1 MQTYDSR
8 EQQGSM
14 VRRLV
19 LAAILTAIVVVLQM
33 LSVLLRPIFPVFT
46 ISLVLIPIVIG
57 VALVDWWAGPW
68 LGLVF
73 GVTVLLSG
81 DAAAFLA
88 IDPFGTILTV
98 LLKGILAGLAA
109 GLVYNLLIKVND
121 VVATVAAAIVC
132 PVVNTGVFILGC
144 RLFFW
149 DTLKTWAEA
158 SPVKYENT
166 FVYVILGMIGI
177 NFLIELAINCIL
189 SPLVVRLV
197 NTYQRDKHH

>member
-8 EQQGSM
+8 KQQGSM

-33 LSVLLRPIFPVFT
+33 LSVLLRPIFPMFT

-73 GVTVLLSG
+73 GVTVLISG
-81 DAAAFLA
+81 DANVFLGVNA
-88 IDPFGTILTV
+88 FGTVLTV
-98 LLKGILAGLAA
+98 LLKGVLAGLAA

-121 VVATVAAAIVC
+121 VVATVAAAVIC

-149 DTLKTWAEA
+149 DTLQTWKIGTEHEGM
-158 SPVKYENT
+158 SV
-166 FVYVILGMIGI
+166 FVYLLLIVIGS

-189 SPLVVRLV
+189 SPIVVRLV
-197 NTYQRDKHH
+197 NIYHKNH

>member
-1 MQTYDSR
+1 MQTFDSR
-8 EQQGSM
+8 RQQGST

-19 LAAILTAIVVVLQM
+19 LAAILTAMVVVLQL
-33 LSVLLRPIFPVFT
+33 LSVFLRPFFPVFT

-81 DAAAFLA
+81 DAAPFLVVN
-88 IDPFGTILTV
+88 PFGTVVTV

-109 GLVYNLLIKVND
+109 GLVYNLLIRVND
-121 VVATVAAAIVC
+121 VVATVAAAITA
-132 PVVNTGVFILGC
+132 PVVNTGIFILGC

-149 DTLKTWAEA
+149 DTLKAWSEA
-158 SPVKYENT
+158 TPGKYENT
-166 FVYVILGMIGI
+166 FVYVIVGMIGF

-189 SPLVVRLV
+189 SPVVVRLV
-197 NTYQRDKHH
+197 NVYHKNRQ